1 MSLHPA
7 LANVDL
13 LVQAASIGSV
23 QTAVACLENPSAKV
37 KLRIVL
43 KISATIVVE
52 VLSSFIY
59 LFSNYDQHIYM

>member
-13 LVQAASIGSV
+13 LVQSASIGSV
-23 QTAVACLENPSAKV
+23 QTAVARLEKPGAKV

-43 KISATIVVE
+43 EISATIVVE
-52 VLSSFIY
+52 VLLSFIY
-59 LFSNYDQHIYM
+59 LFSIYDQHIYM

>member
-23 QTAVACLENPSAKV
+23 QTAVARLEKPGAKG

-43 KISATIVVE
+43 EISATIVVE
-52 VLSSFIY
+52 ILLSFI
-59 LFSNYDQHIYM
+59 